1 MYWQFTRYSIPL
13 IIAAVG
19 SAALAFY
26 AWRRRQTTPAAK
38 SLTLMMLAVAEWSV
52 GYAIELGSTNLAAMV
67 FWSKIEYLGIVT
79 VPLAWLVFAL
89 QFSNRDRWL
98 TQRNLVLLSIVPAI
112 TLLLAWTNEAH
123 NLVWSHFVMDTDGP
137 FSVLI
142 ASHGAWFWVHSAFS
156 YTCLLGGTVLLFR
169 MVTNLPDLYRWQAGL
184 MLLGVLAP
192 WISNG
197 LYLSGLSLI
206 PHLDLTPFAFT
217 LTGLTVAWNLF
228 RFRFLD
234 VVPVARRAIVE
245 GMSDGVVV
253 LDNQNRIV
261 DFNPAAQKIISRPAA
276 AIMGQLAGQV
286 FSDRADLVER
296 YRNVLEASTEIMLGQ
311 EEARR
316 YFDLRISPLYD
327 RNHHLSGRLI
337 VLRDI
342 TEQKQAEE
350 ALRQRE
356 QQFRQV
362 VASISDHIYMTE
374 VTAAGQKVNLY
385 LSPHVEIL
393 SGYPLTKFINDWSF
407 WPTVVI
413 HPDDRARAAEQAARL
428 TSGQNSQLEYR
439 LVRANG
445 EIIWVRDSGR
455 TEYDSAQQRILI
467 YGVVS
472 DITERKRTEVELA
485 LARDQAL
492 EASRLKTDLLARV
505 SHELRTPLG
514 AILGFAELLKFGIY
528 GPLLE
533 EQKMAV
539 GEIIDS
545 TNNLT
550 SQVNDLLDQAKLE
563 AGRLALHLTTFSP
576 ADLLNSLLHN
586 MEMLAHNKGLSLT
599 THIAANMPGVLTGD
613 FGRLQQVLVNLIS
626 NAIKFTPTGTVKV
639 CLYRPDNAHWAI
651 QVIDT
656 GIGIPSAAQAHL
668 FEPFMQVDGS
678 MTRKQSGT
686 GLGLSIVKQLTDL
699 MGGEITLESKPGHGS
714 TFVVLLPLQ
723 PGEQKVR

>member
-1 MYWQFTRYSIPL
+1 MYWQISRYSIPL

-26 AWRRRQTTPAAK
+26 AWRRQSTPAAK
-38 SLTLMMLAVAEWSV
+38 SLALMMLFVAEWST
-52 GYAIELGSTNLAAMV
+52 GYAMELGSTNLAAMV
-67 FWSKIEYLGIVT
+67 FWAKVEYLGIVT

-98 TQRNLVLLSIVPAI
+98 TRRNLVLLTVVPI
-112 TLLLAWTNEAH
+112 TTLLLAWTNEAH
-123 NLVWSHFVMDTDGP
+123 NLVWSQFAIATNNP

-142 ASHGAWFWVHSAFS
+142 TTHGLWFWVHSAFS
-156 YTCLLGGTVLLFR
+156 YTCLLVGTVLLLR
-169 MVTNLPDLYRWQAGL
+169 MVTSLPDLYRWQAGL

-197 LYLSGLSLI
+197 FYLSGLSLI

-228 RFRFLD
+228 RFRFLN

-261 DFNPAAQKIISRPAA
+261 DFNPAAQKIIGRPAA

-286 FSDRADLVER
+286 FSGRADLVER
-296 YRNVLEASTEIMLGQ
+296 YRDVLEASTEIMLGP
-311 EEARR
+311 EEARS

-327 RNHHLSGRLI
+327 RNHRLSGRLI
-337 VLRDI
+337 VLRDV
-342 TEQKQAEE
+342 TERKQAEE

-374 VTAAGQKVNLY
+374 VTATGQNINLY

-407 WPTVVI
+407 WPTQVI

-428 TSGQNSQLEYR
+428 ISGQNSQLEYR

-455 TEYDSAQQRILI
+455 AEYNSARQHILI

-485 LARDQAL
+485 QARDQAL

-528 GPLLE
+528 GPLFE
-533 EQKMAV
+533 EQKTAV
-539 GEIIDS
+539 AEIIDS

-550 SQVNDLLDQAKLE
+550 GQVNDLLDQAKLE
-563 AGRLALHLTTFSP
+563 AGKLDLHLTAFSP
-576 ADLLNSLLHN
+576 ADLLNNLLHK
-586 MEMLAHNKGLSLT
+586 MEILANNKGLSLT
-599 THIAANMPGVLTGD
+599 THIATDMPGVLTGD
-613 FGRLQQVLVNLIS
+613 LSRLQQILVNLIS
-626 NAIKFTPTGTVKV
+626 NAIKFTPTGMVKV
-639 CLYRPDNAHWAI
+639 CLYRPDVAHWAI
-651 QVIDT
+651 QVMDT
-656 GIGIPSAAQAHL
+656 GIGIPSEAQACL

-678 MTRKQSGT
+678 ITREQSGT

-699 MGGEITLESKPGHGS
+699 MGGEITVESKPGHGS

-723 PGEQKVR
+723 PVEQDAR